1 MKNIALSFMVFKNCD
16 FCSSVRNK
24 KYFEKKSNFFCPYDG
39 SQWALMI
46 FELQCS

>member
-16 FCSSVRNK
+16 FCNK
-24 KYFEKKSNFFCPYDG
+24 KYFEKKKAIFCPYDG

>member
-24 KYFEKKSNFFCPYDG
+24 KYFEKKLFFVHTMEVSG
-39 SQWALMI
+39 L
-46 FELQCS
+46 